1 MSFLN
6 DFEDRI
12 GSVFDMAPQGY
23 TEPFSFKKL
32 AKRAAKEMERETYE
46 IDGTNTAPVLY
57 TVLVSSAD
65 DSLMRPLYKQIT
77 DETADFV
84 TSEAQRKGYSFV
96 GKPLVRF
103 MVDPSL
109 KSGRFAVF
117 AENIDA
123 KTLTRLREEERAFLG
138 GNSSVGGAAALVQPA
153 SGRPRSHAH
162 ASNVSPEAIPL
173 MSPVGAVPMPA
184 AGDSQVGL
192 DIIPDEFGA
201 ASAVPVIPS
210 ASSSTPLPVV
220 NASVAPVQQLAP
232 LPPLPSMGE
241 VPSTARRSTP
251 LVNMRN
257 GAPAQNAAP
266 SAVSCLLIDRQSGRT
281 YTGVAPSF
289 VIGREH
295 SQADIVLHDPNV
307 SRRHA
312 EVSFDGRS
320 WHIIDLHSTNGTL
333 VNDIDID
340 ECILRDGDLVTVG
353 LVNLEFR
360 EN

>member
-1 MSFLN
+1 MCVLTALRGPLDEGREGKEQDELSN

-192 DIIPDEFGA
+192 DIIPGRIRCRQRRTRD
-201 ASAVPVIPS
+201 
-210 ASSSTPLPVV
+210 
-220 NASVAPVQQLAP
+220 SVRLVLE
-232 LPPLPSMGE
+232 PP
-241 VPSTARRSTP
+241 
-251 LVNMRN
+251 
-257 GAPAQNAAP
+257 
-266 SAVSCLLIDRQSGRT
+266 CLS
-281 YTGVAPSF
+281 
-289 VIGREH
+289 
-295 SQADIVLHDPNV
+295 
-307 SRRHA
+307 
-312 EVSFDGRS
+312 
-320 WHIIDLHSTNGTL
+320 
-333 VNDIDID
+333 
-340 ECILRDGDLVTVG
+340 
-353 LVNLEFR
+353 
-360 EN
+360 